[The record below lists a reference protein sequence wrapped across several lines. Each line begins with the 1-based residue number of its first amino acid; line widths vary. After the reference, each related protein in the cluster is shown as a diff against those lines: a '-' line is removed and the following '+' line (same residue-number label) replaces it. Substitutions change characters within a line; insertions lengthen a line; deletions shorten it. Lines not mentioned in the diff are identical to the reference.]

1 MRKKQLRAPFFVVNP
16 KAYLYGKESLALAK
30 AADQLAEKYEVDI
43 LFTVQH
49 ADAATIKQAT
59 NHLFITVQHID
70 GMTVGRGMGYVLP
83 ESVANVGVAATF
95 LNHAEH
101 PMTLVELAK
110 AINRADELGLITIAC
125 ANSLQEAKAVAAL
138 QPDIMVCEPTELIG
152 TGQTSDVSYM
162 EETNQAIRAINKEI
176 KILQAAGIS
185 TADDVAKAL
194 QSGADGTGGTS
205 GIVCAP
211 DPQNVLTEMI
221 KKVAELRDEGIKR

>member
-30 AADQLAEKYEVDI
+30 AADQLAEKYDVDI

-101 PMTLVELAK
+101 PMTLDELAK

-152 TGQTSDVSYM
+152 TGQTSDVSNI

-176 KILQAAGIS
+176 KI
-185 TADDVAKAL
+185 
-194 QSGADGTGGTS
+194 
-205 GIVCAP
+205 
-211 DPQNVLTEMI
+211 
-221 KKVAELRDEGIKR
+221 

>member
-1 MRKKQLRAPFFVVNP
+1 
-16 KAYLYGKESLALAK
+16 
-30 AADQLAEKYEVDI
+30 
-43 LFTVQH
+43 
-49 ADAATIKQAT
+49 
-59 NHLFITVQHID
+59 
-70 GMTVGRGMGYVLP
+70 
-83 ESVANVGVAATF
+83 
-95 LNHAEH
+95 
-101 PMTLVELAK
+101 MTLDELAK

-125 ANSLQEAKAVAAL
+125 ANSLQEVKAVAAL

-221 KKVAELRDEGIKR
+221 KKLLS